1 MDPKE
6 PDLERDI
13 DDIADEDLLPADQV
27 PDIDDE
33 DALLEE
39 FGL

>member
-1 MDPKE
+1 MDPKKE
-6 PDLERDI
+6 DDELEI
-13 DDIADEDLLPADQV
+13 DDIKDEDLLPADEI
-27 PDIDDE
+27 PDVDDE

>member
-1 MDPKE
+1 MDPKPQDDE
-6 PDLERDI
+6 PFELDEELVIE
-13 DDIADEDLLPADQV
+13 DDEEGE
-27 PDIDDE
+27 DDE

>member
-1 MDPKE
+1 MDPKPQDDE
-6 PDLERDI
+6 PFELDEELVIE
-13 DDIADEDLLPADQV
+13 DDEEAGEP
-27 PDIDDE
+27 DE